1 LRKNVNL
8 PAISS
13 DLSTERRANIAPRFL
28 ISYHKQSRGD
38 NRRAGEF
45 ASQSEKLPRRFAI
58 EPPPPPPPPSLFR
71 HLASER
77 ASERSIDRSI
87 DRGSDRTSQ
96 QPFDEGTEFHSSRA
110 A

>member
-13 DLSTERRANIAPRFL
+13 DLSTERRANTAPRFL

-58 EPPPPPPPPSLFR
+58 EPPPPPPPPPLSFR
-71 HLASER
+71 HLER

-87 DRGSDRTSQ
+87 AEAIVPRNSRSTREPTFIQ
-96 QPFDEGTEFHSSRA
+96 ARA

>member
-13 DLSTERRANIAPRFL
+13 DLSTERRANTAPRFL

-58 EPPPPPPPPSLFR
+58 EPPPPPLSFR
-71 HLASER
+71 HLER

-87 DRGSDRTSQ
+87 AEAIVPRNSRSTREPTFIQ
-96 QPFDEGTEFHSSRA
+96 ARA